1 MNGTW
6 RELVEKSVYLVQWP
20 GWSGF
25 IRLQRLKKGNIT
37 YESFDARGRRLPVGQ
52 QDYAQFADRKE
63 WQEVDLTAV
72 LRG

>member
-6 RELVEKSVYLVQWP
+6 RELVARNVYLVQWP

-25 IRLQRLKKGNIT
+25 IRLQRLKTGNIS
-37 YESFDARGRRLPVGQ
+37 YESFDARGRRLSVGQ
-52 QDYAQFADRKE
+52 QDYAPFADRKE

-72 LRG
+72 LRE